1 MIIPLILACMLYLAG
16 GIMAALSTN
25 GEINGWWLLLAL
37 VLTALGFAVMWSS
50 LRSVVM

>member
-1 MIIPLILACMLYLAG
+1 MIIPLILACMLYLTG

-25 GEINGWWLLLAL
+25 GEINGWWFLLAL
-37 VLTALGFAVMWSS
+37 VLTAWGFAVMYSS